1 MWPLTRVVVVVALI
15 EQTQVHTNA
24 LREIVSHMR
33 DLGLASGIDPY
44 QAKSAAEAA
53 AAAAAASAASAA
65 AATTS
70 VHTPPPSSFARSHN
84 SNTNNTNYGELHE
97 LFSMVPSS
105 ARAMITPP
113 GAKSGS
119 SSSAQPPR
127 MSAIK
132 TASDPALAQGV
143 VGHALVAP
151 PAAGGAGEGAG
162 AGAPAPAA
170 ATVVV
175 SPIYDKQRQT
185 AAAAA
190 AAQAAAEEEAAP
202 SQTQAAAM
210 AMAARRDSAGALDV
224 DSLFAAVDA
233 ALAADGGIMEEATV
247 VGEGA
252 AHAPHPDQF
261 TQASRHHS
269 QPIPIRSPAIT
280 GRGRFYSVT
289 EEEGHGA
296 AVKLLGP
303 ALGTPNFS

>member
-1 MWPLTRVVVVVALI
+1 MRPSLTRVLALI

-53 AAAAAASAASAA
+53 AAAAAAASAASAA

-84 SNTNNTNYGELHE
+84 SHNSHNNTNYGELHE

-113 GAKSGS
+113 GAKSGT

-143 VGHALVAP
+143 VGHAVVAP

-162 AGAPAPAA
+162 AGAPAA

-190 AAQAAAEEEAAP
+190 AAEEEMAP

-252 AHAPHPDQF
+252 AHAVHPDQF